1 MNFPVLIVLAVML
14 FFPYNTCVCI
24 SLSENYS
31 PNPAY
36 LIMDSLPLPACANAK
51 KNSIITDLKDIL
63 KLITTD

>member
-1 MNFPVLIVLAVML
+1 MH
-14 FFPYNTCVCI
+14 
-24 SLSENYS
+24 ENYS